1 MPKVSIIVAAYNIE
15 RYIERSLRSVINQTL
30 NDIEIIIVNDGS
42 TDNTLKVIENI
53 CEGDKRVK
61 IINKKNG
68 GLIEARKTGFKNSTG
83 EYVLFIDGDDWLE
96 LNAVEILYNN
106 SISDNVDVLCYGFQY
121 AYDSGKIVEEKGFY
135 SGKMFYGD
143 MLLKE
148 LLLGRV
154 YTSIWS
160 KFIKRTFIT
169 ENEFEFPSNISYGED
184 LATTVGLAINMPK
197 AKIIKDE
204 LYYYYIRNESITNQK
219 LNKSV
224 FEVEKA
230 ISYIEKSLINKYKI
244 EKFSKEFEY
253 FKYKNLY
260 YDKVIVRNEFN
271 SIHKELY
278 CMWRRKNIKIHKN
291 KFYKDFI
298 KTKGLTTRIKCN
310 LYNINYDLGMIFCK
324 IYIKANNTFKIKKL

>member
-15 RYIERSLRSVINQTL
+15 KYIERSLKSIIHQTL

-42 TDNTLKVIENI
+42 TDNTLNVIENI
-53 CEGDKRVK
+53 CKKDSRVK
-61 IINKKNG
+61 IINKKNA
-68 GLIEARKTGFKNSTG
+68 GLIEARKTGFKNATG
-83 EYVLFIDGDDWLE
+83 EYVLFVDGDDWIE
-96 LNAVEILYNN
+96 LNTIETLYNN
-106 SISDNVDVLCYGFQY
+106 SISDNIDILCYGFKY
-121 AYDSGKIVEEKGFY
+121 AYDSGKIVKEQSFYKEKIFH
-135 SGKMFYGD
+135 GD

-184 LATTVGLAINMPK
+184 LATTLGLAINMPRT
-197 AKIIKDE
+197 KIIKDE

-224 FEVEKA
+224 FEVERA
-230 ISYIEKSLINKYKI
+230 ISYIEKGLINKCKM
-244 EKFSKEFEY
+244 EKFLKEFEY

-260 YDKVIVRNEFN
+260 YDKVIIRNEFN
-271 SIHKELY
+271 SIHKELGSI
-278 CMWRRKNIKIHKN
+278 WKRKKIKIYKN
-291 KFYKDFI
+291 KFYKEFI

-310 LYNINYDLGMIFCK
+310 LYNINYDLGMRFCK
-324 IYIKANNTFKIKKL
+324 VYIKANNKFRIKKL